1 MNPDSDFQFLTDLM
15 SEGSVYE
22 PSSTSDRDSEPE
34 HAPLSVQI
42 HSLTAN
48 IYLDCPIEQLV
59 PAHYVREAEKSS
71 AVQQNVWVFRY
82 GRHDARDVDLKMW
95 SNTDIRYRGVFKA
108 LCKVPSFDKD
118 LYDGG
123 SEFGLDELFN
133 KSTAA
138 QGHVLYAL
146 LHEILEIAHIRRQM
160 YGRRSYFYL
169 R

>member
-1 MNPDSDFQFLTDLM
+1 
-15 SEGSVYE
+15 
-22 PSSTSDRDSEPE
+22 
-34 HAPLSVQI
+34 
-42 HSLTAN
+42 
-48 IYLDCPIEQLV
+48 
-59 PAHYVREAEKSS
+59 
-71 AVQQNVWVFRY
+71 
-82 GRHDARDVDLKMW
+82 MW

-133 KSTAA
+133 KSTTA

-146 LHEILEIAHIRRQM
+146 LHEILEISHIRRQM
-160 YGRRSYFYL
+160 YSRRSYFYL